1 LTFLDKSG
9 LKVTARTSI
18 FLIQSLEDFMSLPR
32 NLLAVLMITAPLAAQ
47 DFRFGV
53 QLHANLPSADL
64 KDAAD
69 SKAGFGGGAHM
80 TWDLGGGSVIRPR
93 IDYVVYPENKNFPD
107 YSISASAN
115 GKAKLDNLSAGADYL
130 YFFEG
135 KDTGF
140 YITGGISWNR
150 WKFDYD
156 YTYRI
161 GNQTLSGS
169 SSRSANKVGGAAG
182 VGFNLNR
189 NFGVEARYTASK
201 FENAGGGQV
210 NAGAVQLAAS
220 YRF

>member
-1 LTFLDKSG
+1 
-9 LKVTARTSI
+9 
-18 FLIQSLEDFMSLPR
+18 MSLSR
-32 NLLAVLMITAPLAAQ
+32 NLLALLVIATPLAAQ
-47 DFRFGV
+47 DVRFGV
-53 QLHANLPSADL
+53 QIHANLPSADL

-69 SKAGFGGGAHM
+69 SKAGAGGGVHM
-80 TWDLGGGSVIRPR
+80 TFDLGGGSVIRPR
-93 IDYVVYPENKNFPD
+93 IDYVVYPENKAFPD
-107 YSISASAN
+107 YSVAASAS

-135 KDTGF
+135 KDSGF

-150 WKFDYD
+150 WNFDYD
-156 YTYRI
+156 YTNKV

-169 SSRSANKVGGAAG
+169 SSRTANKVGGAAG

-210 NAGAVQLAAS
+210 NAAAVQLAAS